1 MIINNAIGE
10 CIKKLIY
17 DVKSVLVVTTY
28 TVGLPTKIF
37 RVQNA
42 YNTISGVFKVIMQ
55 DTE

>member
-1 MIINNAIGE
+1 MIIKNAIGV

-28 TVGLPTKIF
+28 THRLPTKIV

-42 YNTISGVFKVIMQ
+42 YNTISGVLKVIVQ